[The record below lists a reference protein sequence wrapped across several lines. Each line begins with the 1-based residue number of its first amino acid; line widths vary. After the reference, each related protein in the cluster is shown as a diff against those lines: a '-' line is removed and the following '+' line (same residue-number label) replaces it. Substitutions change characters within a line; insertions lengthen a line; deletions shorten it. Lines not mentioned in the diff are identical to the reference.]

1 MQKSRMGQVRVVLLA
16 AAMLSAVGGVWAK
29 GGGGGGAGAGAG
41 ACGDGGGVGSGG
53 GGTGG
58 VGVGSGDSAGAG
70 VSVGTWVPR
79 YRRGPA
85 LAALP
90 APVVHPEVAA
100 APASGDTATMGAGPA
115 PLANDGSRLT
125 DAETVRQ

>member
-29 GGGGGGAGAGAG
+29 GGGGAGAGAG
-41 ACGDGGGVGSGG
+41 CGDGGGVGSGG

-58 VGVGSGDSAGAG
+58 VGVGSGDSAGPG

-90 APVVHPEVAA
+90 APVVDPAPAAA
-100 APASGDTATMGAGPA
+100 APSTGDTATMGAGSA
-115 PLANDGSRLT
+115 SLANDGSRLT
-125 DAETVRQ
+125 DPGTVRQ

>member
-16 AAMLSAVGGVWAK
+16 AAMLSAVGGAWAK
-29 GGGGGGAGAGAG
+29 GGGGGGGAGG
-41 ACGDGGGVGSGG
+41 CGDGGGSAGG
-53 GGTGG
+53 GGAG
-58 VGVGSGDSAGAG
+58 VGATSGDSGSAG

-90 APVVHPEVAA
+90 APVVEPAPLAA
-100 APASGDTATMGAGPA
+100 APDSGGTTTMGAGSA
-115 PLANDGSRLT
+115 SLASEDGSRLS
-125 DAETVRQ
+125 DAETLRQ